1 MAKLCELILS
11 DHQSVIFGGS
21 GRRTFVKFSNTSA
34 STTDTPLKIEAVV
47 VAAVVVA
54 VVVAVVIVLA
64 VVYNFFLLY
73 NYLINYGN

>member
-34 STTDTPLKIEAVV
+34 STTDTPLKIEAAVVLVV
-47 VAAVVVA
+47 VLLD
-54 VVVAVVIVLA
+54 VLA
-64 VVYNFFLLY
+64 VVI
-73 NYLINYGN
+73 LIVHVCSYFPPPN